1 MSTIDSPLA
10 KLAARASVHGA
21 TRLDDAA
28 LRDTLAILDGW
39 EFRNDAIEKTFRFS
53 GYADTIGFVNA
64 VAWIA
69 QRLDHHPDL
78 EVGYNRCR
86 VVWTTH
92 DAHGVTMNDCI
103 AAARTEQLFG

>member
-1 MSTIDSPLA
+1 MNADELA
-10 KLAARASVHGA
+10 SRATVRGAA
-21 TRLDDAA
+21 RLDDVARDEALAA
-28 LRDTLAILDGW
+28 LPGW
-39 EFRNDAIEKTFRFS
+39 RLSNDALEKTFRF
-53 GYADTIGFVNA
+53 GAYGDTIGFVNA

-92 DAHGVTMNDCI
+92 DASGVTMNDCI
-103 AAARTEQLFG
+103 AAARTEQLFR

>member
-1 MSTIDSPLA
+1 VNADELA
-10 KLAARASVHGA
+10 LRPAVRGAARLDEAARSEALAA
-21 TRLDDAA
+21 LP
-28 LRDTLAILDGW
+28 GW
-39 EFRNDAIEKTFRFS
+39 QLSNDALEKTFRFN
-53 GYADTIGFVNA
+53 GYGDTIGFVNA

-92 DAHGVTMNDCI
+92 DAGGVTMNDCI
-103 AAARTEQLFG
+103 AAARTEQLFR

>member
-1 MSTIDSPLA
+1 VNVDELA
-10 KLAARASVHGA
+10 LRPTGHGAARLDEAARDEALAALPGWQLSNGA
-21 TRLDDAA
+21 L
-28 LRDTLAILDGW
+28 
-39 EFRNDAIEKTFRFS
+39 EKTFRFDAY
-53 GYADTIGFVNA
+53 GDTIGFVNA

-92 DAHGVTMNDCI
+92 DASGVTMNDCI
-103 AAARTEQLFG
+103 AAARTEQLFR